1 MTYNKII
8 VKNTMDFDEQK
19 NNEIIMMFSAIEDK
33 YENIKKYEKQ
43 KKYILAWYHA
53 NKVKILL
60 SKRESY
66 NISKARDVIFKL
78 NNGISKIRETTLIK
92 YCIFYNT
99 KTEKYEQY

>member
-1 MTYNKII
+1 MTDNKII
-8 VKNTMDFDEQK
+8 VKTMDFDEQK
-19 NNEIIMMFSAIEDK
+19 NNEIIRMFSAIEDK

-66 NISKARDVIFKL
+66 NKSKALDVVFKL
-78 NNGISKIRETTLIK
+78 NNGISKIRESTLIK
-92 YCIFYNT
+92 YGIFYNT
-99 KTEKYEQY
+99 SSEKYEQY